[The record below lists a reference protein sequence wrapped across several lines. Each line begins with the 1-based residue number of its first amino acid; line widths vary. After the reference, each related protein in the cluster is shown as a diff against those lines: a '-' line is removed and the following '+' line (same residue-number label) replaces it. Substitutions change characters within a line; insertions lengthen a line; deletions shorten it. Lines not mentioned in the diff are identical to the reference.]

1 MKRQILTPTLSL
13 FLICAITT
21 LLLAVSNQATMG
33 PIAELEAQTAL
44 EAQQTVLPSAASFE
58 SHTAAD
64 GAAYST
70 GLDSSG
76 QPVGY
81 VFTTSA
87 SGYGGLIKVMTG
99 LDTTGAITGV
109 ELLEISETAG
119 LGMNAQKESFREQFV
134 GLSGSVQVTKSA
146 AGEGEITALTGATI
160 TSRAV
165 TNAVNQALAL
175 YQTEIGGGHHGE

>member
-1 MKRQILTPTLSL
+1 MKKQILIPALSL

-21 LLLAVSNQATMG
+21 LLLAASNEATKG
-33 PIAELEAQTAL
+33 PIADLAAQTAL
-44 EAQQTVLPSAASFE
+44 EAQQTVLPAAASFE
-58 SHTAAD
+58 DRLASD
-64 GAAYST
+64 GTAYSV

-99 LDTTGAITGV
+99 LNANGAITGV

-119 LGMNAQKESFREQFV
+119 LGMNAQKESFRNQFL
-134 GLSGSVQVTKSA
+134 GLTGSVEVTKST
-146 AGEGEITALTGATI
+146 AGDGEITALTGATI

-175 YQTEIGGGHHGE
+175 YQSEIGGAGHGE